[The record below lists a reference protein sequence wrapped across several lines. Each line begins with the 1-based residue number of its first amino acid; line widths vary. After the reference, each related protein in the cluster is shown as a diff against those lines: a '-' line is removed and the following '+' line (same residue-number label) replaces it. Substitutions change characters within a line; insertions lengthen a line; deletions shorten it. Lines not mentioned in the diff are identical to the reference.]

1 MFKKIL
7 IILIIAAG
15 FIIITFAVGVYY
27 FLPSEDK
34 VLNFIINNPEKTSIL
49 LVRNDSIIASRN
61 IDKIMP
67 LASTVKIILAI
78 EYAEQCALGKLN
90 PDELVLL
97 SDLEK
102 FHVPNT
108 DGGAHTRWLK
118 SVKHKVKEDKIS
130 IREIAKGMIE
140 FSSNANAEW
149 LLNKLGVQKVNARID
164 SLGIK
169 NHTKIYN
176 IVSALFVGKELFPG
190 LKGKELE
197 MKLKELSMDDYISAT
212 ERIHQKLLTDTS
224 YKKELGDLGMNI
236 QRIWSDRLPSST
248 VSDYVSIMKKI
259 NSRNN
264 FDQITQEYLD
274 EVMEYVLDNPANRER
289 LEHCG
294 MKGGSTPFVL
304 TKALYATD
312 KKGNKTELAYF
323 MNDLNILEMISL
335 QMSMNEFELKILSS
349 KEFRD
354 KIKTELTQ

>member
-1 MFKKIL
+1 
-7 IILIIAAG
+7 
-15 FIIITFAVGVYY
+15 
-27 FLPSEDK
+27 
-34 VLNFIINNPEKTSIL
+34 
-49 LVRNDSIIASRN
+49 
-61 IDKIMP
+61 
-67 LASTVKIILAI
+67 
-78 EYAEQCALGKLN
+78 
-90 PDELVLL
+90 
-97 SDLEK
+97 
-102 FHVPNT
+102 
-108 DGGAHTRWLK
+108 
-118 SVKHKVKEDKIS
+118 
-130 IREIAKGMIE
+130 
-140 FSSNANAEW
+140 
-149 LLNKLGVQKVNARID
+149 
-164 SLGIK
+164 
-169 NHTKIYN
+169 
-176 IVSALFVGKELFPG
+176 
-190 LKGKELE
+190 
-197 MKLKELSMDDYISAT
+197 
-212 ERIHQKLLTDTS
+212 
-224 YKKELGDLGMNI
+224 LGDLGMNI